1 MFKEAIGKAETIL
14 LAKEEACK
22 ILGVKMHE
30 AEFEV
35 LQEPVKKTLGVFGG
49 KLAEVRAFVKNNPI
63 ELAENYIRSV
73 LDEMKIES
81 YNLEKEESEDGVEFS
96 ITGDKVGNII
106 GYRGE
111 TLDAIQYLAC
121 LVANNKS
128 DKYYRLSINV
138 GNYREKRKSTLE
150 SLGVNIAK
158 KSLRFKRNFSLEP
171 MNPYERRIIHSSVQ
185 KVDGVTSWSEGENMN
200 RHVVIGI
207 NKNKRNTGNIKTK
220 NNINLNVD
228 NDLGIANQGE
238 AGVAPLYGK
247 LK

>member
-1 MFKEAIGKAETIL
+1 MFREAIGKAETIL
-14 LAKEEACK
+14 LAKEEACR

-30 AEFEV
+30 AEFEI
-35 LQEPVKKTLGVFGG
+35 LQEPVKKTLGMFGG
-49 KLAEVRAFVKNNPI
+49 KLAEVRAFVKDSPV
-63 ELAENYIRSV
+63 ELAENYIKSI
-73 LDEMKIES
+73 LDAMKIES
-81 YNLEKEESEDGVEFS
+81 YKMEKEETEDGVEFS

-106 GYRGE
+106 GHRGE

-138 GNYREKRKSTLE
+138 GNYREKRKNTLE
-150 SLGVNIAK
+150 SLGINIAK
-158 KSLRFKRNFSLEP
+158 KSLKFKRNFSLEP

-185 KVDGVTSWSEGENMN
+185 KIDGVTSWSEGENMN

-207 NKNKRNTGNIKTK
+207 NKNRRNNGNIKEK
-220 NNINLNVD
+220 NNINLDID
-228 NDLGIANQGE
+228 NNIGIASQGE